1 MPNTELVLHILAVSD
16 LARSAKFYR
25 EAFGWRAR
33 VEVPVYVEF
42 ELPGGGGFG
51 VYQREG
57 FGRNMG
63 QTPFAVPKGEL
74 VPHEVYFR
82 VDDLPGAIDRLSKAG
97 ARELDALRARDWGDE
112 AAYFAD
118 PDGHV
123 LVVSRPLSKR

>member
-1 MPNTELVLHILAVSD
+1 VSAADLTLTIVAVAD
-16 LARSAKFYR
+16 VVRSARFYR

-42 ELPGGGGFG
+42 ELPGGRGFG

-57 FGRNMG
+57 FGRNTG
-63 QTPFAVPKGEL
+63 RVPFAIPAGEIA
-74 VPHEVYFR
+74 PHELYFR
-82 VDDLPGAIDRLSKAG
+82 VDDPAAACERLTRSG
-97 ARELDALRARDWGDE
+97 ARLLDPLKARDWGDE

-123 LVVSRPLSKR
+123 LVVSRPLVR